1 MATIGATAPS
11 SNTVNYDALLTATLF
26 NYRPVMVDNIF
37 KSSAALAALRKYGG
51 IRYVDGGER
60 IQELLMYGSNDTF
73 KSYRGYESL
82 TLKPQD
88 GMTSAFFPWSEI
100 GGTIVISRLEERQNS
115 GESRILSLLEQKV
128 KQAEMSI
135 KELVN
140 TQVIQGTVSSST
152 FVPGN
157 SAKDLFPL
165 GYFLPKDNTASP
177 VAGGEVGNIARGT
190 YSWWRPHTATFG
202 SGTKD
207 TGNSFALS
215 VSTYAGLRVG
225 LYRMYNYCSRGAG
238 GDAPNIVICNQETYE
253 TYENSLDQLKRY
265 YQDDDLVSMGFD
277 NIKLKGATMIWDELV
292 PDIYTG
298 TAALTK
304 GSAFFLNTN
313 YYKLV
318 IDKET
323 DFITTPFLENQEQT
337 ARAAKCLFMG
347 QATVNNLRK
356 LGVCYNISLS
366 ITS

>member
-1 MATIGATAPS
+1 
-11 SNTVNYDALLTATLF
+11 
-26 NYRPVMVDNIF
+26 
-37 KSSAALAALRKYGG
+37 
-51 IRYVDGGER
+51 
-60 IQELLMYGSNDTF
+60 
-73 KSYRGYESL
+73 
-82 TLKPQD
+82 
-88 GMTSAFFPWSEI
+88 
-100 GGTIVISRLEERQNS
+100 
-115 GESRILSLLEQKV
+115 
-128 KQAEMSI
+128 
-135 KELVN
+135 
-140 TQVIQGTVSSST
+140 
-152 FVPGN
+152 
-157 SAKDLFPL
+157 
-165 GYFLPKDNTASP
+165 
-177 VAGGEVGNIARGT
+177 
-190 YSWWRPHTATFG
+190 
-202 SGTKD
+202 
-207 TGNSFALS
+207 
-215 VSTYAGLRVG
+215 
-225 LYRMYNYCSRGAG
+225 MYNYCSRGAG